1 VTEIG
6 APATIDAPPCPPAV
20 VEDMLRVFDKAI
32 KAFQLYLPNN
42 AAHQKA
48 MAAAKAAIAPLW
60 DHTGSLVFQVTDTE
74 LKWYGVPV
82 NSHPE
87 KGGDSLPWLL
97 FKDGLRELVWFPG
110 FEDEEMERF
119 LAIIPK
125 VRHAQPHQ
133 DDLLTLLWEQ
143 DFQCLKYRYVEINDP
158 AAPLDPDA
166 SAGRWP
172 APAGAAFE
180 PPLQAIKDAQ
190 QGTRNVRDAIDEGQ
204 EEAKDGEAGDGA
216 SAPRRPG
223 IVSMD
228 DFDAT
233 LYFLDPNEIEYLRQE
248 TEREYAL
255 DLRRLVLQAL
265 LDIFELQVDG
275 LVREEVVGDLEA
287 LVIHMLAAGQFSNV
301 AYLLKE
307 IEGTLQR
314 AREVRPQERER
325 LGKLADRLSHP
336 DALTQMIQA
345 LEESTR
351 LPGKDD
357 LAQLFAQLKPQ
368 ALGTLLDFIDRSQNT
383 ELKPLL
389 EASAERL
396 AQSNTGELVRLVK
409 DAKTS
414 VAREA
419 IRRAGAMRTASA
431 VPSLG
436 EVLAS
441 GADRPVRAACVT
453 ALMDIGTPGALGAL
467 EAALTDADRD
477 IRLTVLRALTART
490 HRPALQKVQA
500 LITGGGTKDM
510 DRTERIALFEYYGTI
525 CGDAGVPV
533 LDPILTVKGGLFAK
547 KEDPELRACAAIALG
562 RINSD
567 ASRACLQKSAS
578 DKDVIVRN
586 AVSRALRGPAAGSAS

>member
-1 VTEIG
+1 MTETG
-6 APATIDAPPCPPAV
+6 APEAVEAPPVPPAV
-20 VEDMLRVFDKAI
+20 VEDMLRTFDKAI

-60 DHTGSLVFQVTDTE
+60 DQMGSLVLQVTDTD
-74 LKWYGVPV
+74 LKWYGVTV

-125 VRHAQPHQ
+125 VRHAQPHE

-166 SAGRWP
+166 SSGRWP
-172 APAGAAFE
+172 APLGKSFD
-180 PPLQAIKDAQ
+180 PPTQAIEEARQ
-190 QGTRNVRDAIDEGQ
+190 EIDEGQ
-204 EEAKDGEAGDGA
+204 EEATEEQGKAGDGA
-216 SAPRRPG
+216 KPPRPPG

-265 LDIFELQVDG
+265 LDIFELQIDP

-314 AREVRPQERER
+314 AREVRAQERER

-336 DALTQMIQA
+336 DALSQMIQA
-345 LEESTR
+345 LEESPR
-351 LPGKDD
+351 LPAKED
-357 LAQLFAQLKPQ
+357 LTQLFAQLKPT
-368 ALGTLLDFIDRSQNT
+368 ALGMLLDYIDRSQNT

-396 AQSNTGELVRLVK
+396 AQSNTSELVRLVK

-441 GADRPVRAACVT
+441 GAERPVRAACVT

-467 EAALTDADRD
+467 EAALNDPDRD
-477 IRLTVLRALTART
+477 IR
-490 HRPALQKVQA
+490 
-500 LITGGGTKDM
+500 
-510 DRTERIALFEYYGTI
+510 
-525 CGDAGVPV
+525 
-533 LDPILTVKGGLFAK
+533 
-547 KEDPELRACAAIALG
+547 
-562 RINSD
+562 
-567 ASRACLQKSAS
+567 
-578 DKDVIVRN
+578 
-586 AVSRALRGPAAGSAS
+586 